1 MFCKAKSVEVWST
14 GKCFGTVLCVSAE
27 HRQGQGG
34 EEQEEE
40 EIFCTG
46 GLQQIPLT
54 NGSTKFG
61 NEAPWAPLW

>member
-1 MFCKAKSVEVWST
+1 MWRTAQQVMFCKAKSVEICNT

-46 GLQQIPLT
+46 GPQQVT
-54 NGSTKFG
+54 
-61 NEAPWAPLW
+61 